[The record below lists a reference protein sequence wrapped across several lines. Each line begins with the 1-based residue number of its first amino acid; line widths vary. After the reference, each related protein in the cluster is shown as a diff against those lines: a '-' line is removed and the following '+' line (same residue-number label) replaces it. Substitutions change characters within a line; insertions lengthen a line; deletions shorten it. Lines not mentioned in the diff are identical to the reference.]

1 MKNLNRETNLNF
13 TMKTLLTIVG
23 FIGFTHYT
31 SAQTSSHPYFP
42 LEIGN
47 RWDYFV
53 EYHRHG
59 GSFWYDTL
67 SVEIID
73 KILLGNGKEYFVY
86 RDVYPLWIISKTKY
100 VRMEDSC
107 IYFYKTEDSTDCLAF
122 RFDLLDNSTY
132 YNCNG
137 HEIYIW
143 FDTTLLFNDTAV
155 DTVQHHGFNIFS
167 RLFGI
172 VEYRNLYVESLV
184 DAYYKLY
191 GCKISGQ
198 VFGNLIADVD
208 QQQTVIHKFTLKQ
221 NYPNPFNPN
230 TTINYSISEQSFV
243 TLKVYDIL
251 GRKVATLVNEVKQ
264 PGVYEVEWSA
274 GSLASGIYIYR
285 MTAGKFST
293 VRKMILIK

>member
-1 MKNLNRETNLNF
+1 MGALFGMIRYQF
-13 TMKTLLTIVG
+13 
-23 FIGFTHYT
+23 
-31 SAQTSSHPYFP
+31 
-42 LEIGN
+42 
-47 RWDYFV
+47 
-53 EYHRHG
+53 
-59 GSFWYDTL
+59 
-67 SVEIID
+67 EIID

-184 DAYYKLY
+184 DAYYELY

-243 TLKVYDIL
+243 TLKVYDLL
-251 GRKVATLVNEVKQ
+251 GREVATLVNEEKTAGSYEVQ
-264 PGVYEVEWSA
+264 FNGNDLPSGVYFYQLKAEGFVE
-274 GSLASGIYIYR
+274 
-285 MTAGKFST
+285 TK
-293 VRKMILIK
+293 KMILLR